1 MTYKDIVNLLKNKKK
16 DAILPDVEGGINS
29 FNHAMGTGDIPGT
42 GVAMAEDVRNDIA
55 ISDDIFAAIQKQ
67 FPITT
72 FPQKGASYIL
82 PDGKFLT
89 PKAAHNEV
97 DEFIIK
103 EFPEISLKDYPN
115 SYMVDSIGCIRLNDG
130 QKNSFK
136 WDRYITLPPYI
147 SSEQIYSLEEW
158 LKQYPYSEIT
168 VADTLGNIAEFNLAE
183 GISYILS
190 RIKKFKNTQIL
201 SEGKDMEQ
209 DLPDIHEED
218 IIGQEDSGI
227 SSLFIDAINDCW
239 TNIDHYHSIIV
250 TLDSLDRHEFDDIL
264 KEILDEKNKEVG
276 KLQGILELL
285 TPSSSQ
291 IEQGKDEAQE
301 QISFDQVEE
310 QFNADSTLDES
321 IDITNDVDNIY
332 QSIIENNPD
341 INDEELEDTLYSRIN
356 SDIFS
361 KYNIHMENGNADT
374 IRYIVNDLMSK
385 RITENAS
392 LKKKL
397 FSHLNESI
405 GRSLLKED
413 WVSSGSLE
421 NFSPENLVDK
431 AFTEKCAASSIR
443 EYKDKLLYINIDPK
457 FEFGVRN
464 AEDKIL
470 IYIYE
475 KDKSTESQNKIFM
488 DSAQTEEDAISL
500 LTAWKENYINPDGIN
515 NEENNIEISGEEE
528 FINGEETEEF

>member
-1 MTYKDIVNLLKNKKK
+1 MGKVSSGRVVWKRTSQIRTWLNL
-16 DAILPDVEGGINS
+16 
-29 FNHAMGTGDIPGT
+29 
-42 GVAMAEDVRNDIA
+42 
-55 ISDDIFAAIQKQ
+55 
-67 FPITT
+67 
-72 FPQKGASYIL
+72 
-82 PDGKFLT
+82 
-89 PKAAHNEV
+89 
-97 DEFIIK
+97 
-103 EFPEISLKDYPN
+103 
-115 SYMVDSIGCIRLNDG
+115 SIG
-130 QKNSFK
+130 
-136 WDRYITLPPYI
+136 
-147 SSEQIYSLEEW
+147 
-158 LKQYPYSEIT
+158 
-168 VADTLGNIAEFNLAE
+168 NL
-183 GISYILS
+183 
-190 RIKKFKNTQIL
+190 
-201 SEGKDMEQ
+201 
-209 DLPDIHEED
+209 
-218 IIGQEDSGI
+218 
-227 SSLFIDAINDCW
+227 
-239 TNIDHYHSIIV
+239 
-250 TLDSLDRHEFDDIL
+250 
-264 KEILDEKNKEVG
+264 
-276 KLQGILELL
+276 
-285 TPSSSQ
+285 
-291 IEQGKDEAQE
+291 
-301 QISFDQVEE
+301 
-310 QFNADSTLDES
+310 
-321 IDITNDVDNIY
+321 TNDVDNIY

-341 INDEELEDTLYSRIN
+341 INDEELEDTLYSGIN

-385 RITENAS
+385 WITENAS

-405 GRSLLKED
+405 GRFLLKED